1 MITPDKKNP
10 PKTIQDFPIVG
21 IGASAGGLDV
31 FKKLLSAIPED
42 SGMAYVIVQ
51 HLSPDFPSSLPE
63 ILCKFTHIPV
73 HEIIHDINLA
83 PNHIYI
89 IPENNILI
97 AEDGVLKLKQR
108 TRGEKRNNSIDIFF
122 ESLAQVHKTF
132 AIGVILSGTAFDGTL
147 GFKKIKEMG
156 GATIVQ
162 DPETAAFKGMPQ
174 SAIDSD
180 VVDFILDPEK
190 IPAQLV
196 EIRKSYLT
204 NHGHT
209 EEENIPKNE
218 EEILF
223 QILNIIYL
231 RTGNDFRQYKQPTL
245 RRRIA
250 RRMVMM
256 QKDSLEDYHNSLRN
270 DKGEQDYLFNDLLI
284 PVTYFFRDQEAFNSL
299 TKIAFPLLVKDI
311 TNNTLRI
318 WVAGCAS
325 GEEAYSLAISIHEYL
340 LKTNNKYIKVQ
351 IFASDLSEKSISK
364 ARSAI
369 YTYQDVQQI
378 SEERMRNYFT
388 RSDGQFHINKV
399 IRDMCIFAVH
409 NFVKDPSFARIDLV
423 TCRNVLIYFNQSL
436 QNKVFESFH
445 YALKEKGLLFLGK
458 SESAINSPGL
468 FEPVEKNEK
477 IYSRKSAPS
486 KFSPDPFK
494 RSHTALQQ
502 KITAAVRTATLP
514 DNDLKKIASDI
525 LFTKYTPVSI
535 IINEALEIIHFHGD
549 TSPFMS
555 PSPGKPNFN
564 VLKMAREDINYELRK
579 AIIKVK
585 KEKSAVKKDNIKVK
599 NQPYLVSFE
608 ILTFPNNEENLM
620 ILFYK
625 KELPKT
631 DPDSR
636 QKQKNSDQQRIE
648 ELENELLLMRGDV
661 KRIAEEHQT
670 AVEELQTTNEEL
682 MSSGEEL
689 QALNEELETS
699 TEELQSNNEELMCLN
714 DELKDRQEQLISM
727 RNYSESIINTI
738 REPLIIIDKNFIIK
752 TANPAFYKYFKT
764 TEAKTQGHVFFEIGN
779 CHWDLPEFK
788 EHITKL
794 LTSKEA
800 IENFR
805 IDTICVGNSKKT
817 MIVNARQIEN
827 SKPEG
832 LILLALDDITDLVKS
847 NELLTAKNSELQ
859 KYNDQLETF
868 TSAASHD
875 LQEPLRKIQMF
886 SKRISDNEKNITET
900 GRHDLER
907 VQFLASNMSQLI
919 TDLINYSRVNFL
931 EKEYKKTDLNFLL
944 KKTVS
949 DLKDTITEKNAVV
962 SVSSIPKLNVIP
974 YQIQQL
980 FTNLITNSIKYSKKD
995 TAPEIKIESAQAFD
1009 EEIIEI
1015 GGNPEIN
1022 YLKINVTDNGIGFE
1036 KEYATRIFDPFYRL
1050 HNKKEYNGT
1059 GLGLTLVKKIVANHS
1074 GFIKASSEI
1083 NLGTTMSVYI
1093 PMQFQVKKL
1102 I

>member
-10 PKTIQDFPIVG
+10 QKTVQDFPVVG

-31 FKKLLSAIPED
+31 FKKLLSVIPEN

-63 ILCKFTHIPV
+63 ILCKFTQIPV

-89 IPENNILI
+89 IPENNTLI
-97 AEDGVLKLKQR
+97 TQDGVLKLKQR
-108 TRGEKRNNSIDIFF
+108 TRNEKRNNSIDIFF
-122 ESLAQVHKTF
+122 ESLAQVYKTF
-132 AIGVILSGTAFDGTL
+132 AIGVVLSGTAFDGTL

-180 VVDFILDPEK
+180 VVDFILTPEK
-190 IPAQLV
+190 IPAQLL

-204 NHGHT
+204 KHAHT
-209 EEENIPKNE
+209 EKEHIPKNQ
-218 EEILF
+218 EEILY
-223 QILNIIYL
+223 QILNLIFL

-250 RRMVMM
+250 RRMVMV
-256 QKDSLEDYHNSLRN
+256 QKETLEDYYNFSRN
-270 DKGEQDYLFNDLLI
+270 NKREQDFLFNDLLI
-284 PVTYFFRDQEAFNSL
+284 PVTYFFRDQEAFDGL
-299 TKIAFPLLVKDI
+299 TKIAFPLLVKNI

-318 WVAGCAS
+318 WAAGCAS
-325 GEEAYSLAISIHEYL
+325 GEEAYSLAICIHEYL
-340 LKTNNKYIKVQ
+340 VKTNNTGIKVQ
-351 IFASDLSEKSISK
+351 IFASDLSEKCIAK
-364 ARSAI
+364 ARSAL
-369 YTYQDVQQI
+369 YSYQDVQQI
-378 SEERMRNYFT
+378 SEEKLLNYFS
-388 RSDGQFHINKV
+388 RSEGQYHINKV

-409 NFVKDPSFARIDLV
+409 NFVKDPPFARIDLV
-423 TCRNVLIYFNQSL
+423 ACRNVLIYFNPYL
-436 QNKVFESFH
+436 QNRVFESFH

-458 SESAINSPGL
+458 SESASNSPEL
-468 FEPVEKNEK
+468 FETIEKHEK
-477 IYSRKSAPS
+477 IYVRKFAHN

-494 RSHTALQQ
+494 RPQTALQQ
-502 KITAAVRTATLP
+502 KITAARITIPLP

-525 LFTKYTPVSI
+525 LFTRYTPVSV
-535 IINEALEIIHFHGD
+535 IINGKLDIIHFHGD
-549 TSPFMS
+549 TSPFLS
-555 PSPGKPNFN
+555 PSPGRPNFN
-564 VLKMAREDINYELRK
+564 ILKMAREDINYELRK
-579 AIIKVK
+579 AFVKVK
-585 KEKSAVKKDNIKVK
+585 KEKITVRKDNIKVK
-599 NQPYLVSFE
+599 DQLYLVSFE
-608 ILTFPNNEENLM
+608 ILILQNNEENLM
-620 ILFYK
+620 VLFYK
-625 KELPKT
+625 KALPEI
-631 DPDSR
+631 DPDR
-636 QKQKNSDQQRIE
+636 KTKQKNADQRRIA
-648 ELENELLLMRGDV
+648 ELENELQMLRDDV

-682 MSSGEEL
+682 MSSGQEL

-727 RNYSESIINTI
+727 RNYSESIVKTI
-738 REPLIIIDKNFIIK
+738 REPLIIIDKDFIIK

-779 CHWDLPEFK
+779 CQWDIPEFK
-788 EHITKL
+788 EQINKL
-794 LTSKEA
+794 LSNKET
-800 IENFR
+800 IKDFR
-805 IDTICVGNSKKT
+805 IDTICVENSKKI
-817 MIVNARQIEN
+817 MMVNARQLEN

-832 LILLALDDITDLVKS
+832 MILLALDDITDLVKS
-847 NELLTAKNSELQ
+847 NELLTVKNAELQ
-859 KYNDQLETF
+859 KHNDQLETF

-886 SKRISDNEKNITET
+886 SRRISDNEKSVTES

-919 TDLINYSRVNFL
+919 TDLINYSRANFL
-931 EKEYKKTDLNFLL
+931 EKEYKKIDLNLLL

-949 DLKDTITEKNAVV
+949 DLKDTITEKKASV
-962 SVSSIPKLNVIP
+962 SVSIGSIPLLNVIP

-995 TAPEIKIESAQAFD
+995 IAPELKIEAQQSSA
-1009 EEIIEI
+1009 EEIIEMD
-1015 GGNPEIN
+1015 GNPETK
-1022 YLKINVTDNGIGFE
+1022 YLKINVTDNGIGFD

-1050 HNKKEYNGT
+1050 HNKNEYNGN
-1059 GLGLTLVKKIVANHS
+1059 GLGLTLVKKIVTNHS

-1083 NLGTTMSVYI
+1083 NRGTTMSVYI
-1093 PMQFQVKKL
+1093 P